1 MFSPARRVCL
11 SVYKITQKCLA
22 WIWMKCCVS
31 TDVGTWTNWLTVVLC
46 RMHRNV
52 EFSYVGKIPR
62 TGIGRLSKQRRV
74 VLRHRNTVVG
84 GKWPLLSALLVVIV
98 VDCQLHFLCL
108 SVCLFLCVFMF
119 VFFWLFLLFHG
130 FSPDSN
136 KLTDWLIDWWLVKP
150 VKCPSFRPS
159 VRPCG
164 VNIFKAPS
172 SDLCADVDERW
183 HVYSTG
189 LGTQRL

>member
-74 VLRHRNTVVG
+74 ALRHRNTVVG

-108 SVCLFLCVFMF
+108 SVCFCVFLCLCFSDCFYCSMGSLLIQIN
-119 VFFWLFLLFHG
+119 WLI
-130 FSPDSN
+130 
-136 KLTDWLIDWWLVKP
+136 DWLID
-150 VKCPSFRPS
+150 
-159 VRPCG
+159 
-164 VNIFKAPS
+164 
-172 SDLCADVDERW
+172 
-183 HVYSTG
+183 G
-189 LGTQRL
+189 L